1 MTSQP
6 AKRTI
11 TTHILPNNSGS
22 KSKQGKTFG
31 QVTYNKRNK
40 FLQKMRQADQV
51 YTSFQFLK
59 TFTWGKSKWAA
70 AQFEYNSTAL
80 SLE

>member
-22 KSKQGKTFG
+22 KSKQGKTFD
-31 QVTYNKRNK
+31 QVIYNKRNK
-40 FLQKMRQADQV
+40 FLRKMRQAD
-51 YTSFQFLK
+51 
-59 TFTWGKSKWAA
+59 
-70 AQFEYNSTAL
+70 
-80 SLE
+80 